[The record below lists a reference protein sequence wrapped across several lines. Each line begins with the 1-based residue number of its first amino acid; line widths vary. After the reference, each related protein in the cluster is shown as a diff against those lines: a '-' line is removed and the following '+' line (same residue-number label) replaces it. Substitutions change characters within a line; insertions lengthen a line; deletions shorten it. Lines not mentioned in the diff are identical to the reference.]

1 MGAMSIGNRVVA
13 DAGDIHREFTKLRR
27 ERALFQLSLDG
38 DYGLVLTTHPDQFV
52 VAASYE
58 DDGYFNEPLRAKI
71 IIMNN
76 MGVHTQ
82 VPFDDGTPDAL
93 IDAMLKAHDEYAASY
108 SEADA

>member
-1 MGAMSIGNRVVA
+1 MGVMSIGSRVIA

-38 DYGLVLTTHPDQFV
+38 DYGLVLTTQPDQFV

-58 DDGYFNEPLRAKI
+58 DHGYFNEPLRAKI
-71 IIMNN
+71 IIMDN

-82 VPFDDGTPDAL
+82 IPFDGGTPNDL
-93 IDAMLKAHDEYAASY
+93 IDTMLKAHDEYAAAH
-108 SEADA
+108 SETED